1 MAARK
6 LQQEVDKCF
15 KKVAEGI
22 IEFESIYEK
31 IEQSTNAAQK
41 EKLEDNLK
49 REIKKLQRL
58 RDQIKTW
65 AASNDIKDKGP
76 LLENRKL
83 IETQMEKFK
92 AVEKA
97 MKTKAY
103 SKEGLSAAAKLDP
116 KERAKMEACD
126 FLGNMVDE
134 LERQIETLEA
144 EGESIQATMK
154 KGKNQSSKADRM
166 AEIER
171 ITERHKWH
179 QSKLE
184 LIKRSLENGGV
195 ETEQVTDLEESI
207 KYYVSDGMS
216 EEYMQ
221 DEEMYDDLNL
231 DEEEDNYGMNND
243 NDRVSSQD
251 TQSIQE
257 EAPETDTRPPGIKAK
272 PSSSSEPPAVSG
284 RRPSTQIKS
293 PLPQLASL
301 HQPASTVTN
310 GTPTMKPAA
319 LPTRAPGET
328 LKYASAA
335 AAAAASDKSNLGIAP
350 LPPPP
355 EALPAPTTSAS
366 HPSLPSYNGQRP
378 SVTSPTAAH
387 SQPTSV
393 HETPVTR
400 PSVPATTSVSE
411 NHSNPQRS
419 PVSSQATIVL
429 NSNSHHPS
437 VEKTDGGRAGSSR
450 VLTGKAPVVEAESSK
465 GPLMKFSFLF
475 DANMNIAVQPQSN
488 GIPNGFKSTSNRD
501 TESVYHLPSGLQDLL
516 QSFEATQ
523 RRISNTPSQSAQRML
538 AASQATC
545 PDMLDISAPRSY
557 KPETRFAT
565 PSYYP
570 QELDPVFD
578 DPRLYTRIDPDTLF
592 YVFYYKQ
599 GTYQQYL
606 AAKALKDQ
614 SWRFHKQ
621 YQTWFQRHEEP
632 KTITEEFEQGTYRF
646 FDYEST
652 WMNRRKAD
660 FKFAYKFLEDDLTTS
675 GANDAHAVWIA
686 DGRIIY
692 NSGIYR
698 FREECAIYDNAFQ
711 LYGQLMIMDVDG
723 SNRTLLTDSMWE
735 ESMPLYLYNDKLQ

>member
-15 KKVAEGI
+15 KKVSEGVA
-22 IEFESIYEK
+22 EFESIYEK

-116 KERAKMEACD
+116 KERAKMEACE

-134 LERQIETLEA
+134 LERQIETNEA
-144 EGESIQATMK
+144 EAESLQATMR
-154 KGKNQSSKADRM
+154 KGKNQTAKAERI

-171 ITERHKWH
+171 VTERHKWH
-179 QSKLE
+179 QGKLE

-195 ETEQVTDLEESI
+195 ETEQVNDLEESI
-207 KYYVSDGMS
+207 KYYVQENATPEFMED
-216 EEYMQ
+216 
-221 DEEMYDDLNL
+221 DEMYDELNL
-231 DEEEDNYGMNND
+231 QEEEDTYGMGLD

-257 EAPETDTRPPGIKAK
+257 ESPEESRSNSLPGKSK
-272 PSSSSEPPAVSG
+272 STTVSEGPAAA
-284 RRPSTQIKS
+284 RRPSTQMKS
-293 PLPQLASL
+293 PLPTLATL
-301 HQPASTVTN
+301 HNPPPSTSNSASQ
-310 GTPTMKPAA
+310 MKPAA
-319 LPTRAPGET
+319 VPPRVEG

-335 AAAAASDKSNLGIAP
+335 AAAAASDKNNLGIAP

-355 EALPAPTTSAS
+355 ESLPAAATSSS
-366 HPSLPSYNGQRP
+366 HPPLPSNPGRKSTAASPVVNHAQPDAPSQTSSSRP
-378 SVTSPTAAH
+378 TVPTVTS
-387 SQPTSV
+387 TSD
-393 HETPVTR
+393 TSSSTKAKS
-400 PSVPATTSVSE
+400 PSWGEEPSLATTSNVPQPPLPEKTEPSRPRPSRFSSQVAPNVSE
-411 NHSNPQRS
+411 SGASRKGKS
-419 PVSSQATIVL
+419 PMVNDVDMEVSKST
-429 NSNSHHPS
+429 
-437 VEKTDGGRAGSSR
+437 
-450 VLTGKAPVVEAESSK
+450 PV
-465 GPLMKFSFLF
+465 
-475 DANMNIAVQPQSN
+475 QSN
-488 GIPNGFKSTSNRD
+488 GVSNGVKPVVAEED
-501 TESVYHLPSGLQDLL
+501 ESVYHLPASLQDLL
-516 QSFEATQ
+516 QAFEATHQ
-523 RRISNTPSQSAQRML
+523 NVKSTPSHSSQASQRML
-538 AASQATC
+538 AASFNTS
-545 PDMLDISAPRSY
+545 PDMLDVGTPRNY
-557 KPETRFAT
+557 RPEIRCHT
-565 PSYYP
+565 PAYYP

-578 DPRLYTRIDPDTLF
+578 DHRLYSRIDHDTLF

-599 GTYQQYL
+599 ATYQQYL
-606 AAKALKDQ
+606 AARALKDQ

-660 FKFAYKFLEDDLTTS
+660 FKFQYKFLEDD
-675 GANDAHAVWIA
+675 V
-686 DGRIIY
+686 
-692 NSGIYR
+692 
-698 FREECAIYDNAFQ
+698 
-711 LYGQLMIMDVDG
+711 
-723 SNRTLLTDSMWE
+723 
-735 ESMPLYLYNDKLQ
+735 